1 MYTIYIEDLK
11 IEAII
16 GILDYERLSPQPI
29 VAQCKIEYIKDRE
42 KFINYAEVASMIEK
56 MLIAQKYALIEEALE
71 EIIEALIR
79 DFGQI
84 KSIRLKLSKPKIL
97 ENCIVGVEAFRKI

>member
-1 MYTIYIEDLK
+1 MFTIYIEDLK

-16 GILDYERLSPQPI
+16 GILDFERHNSQPI
-29 VAQCKIEYIKDRE
+29 IAQCKIDYIKEKD
-42 KFINYAEVASMIEK
+42 KFINYAEVTDLIEK
-56 MLIAQKYALIEEALE
+56 MLVEQKYALIEEALE

-79 DFGQI
+79 EFGQI

-97 ENCIVGVEAFRKI
+97 TNCIVGVEAFRKI